1 MPRSTDSFLRLTANQ
16 RDQLKRHL
24 FPGDGKESVALAL
37 CGTHRGDR
45 GTVLCI
51 HRIVPVTDDSC
62 IKRDA
67 ATVVW
72 PIEPQIPLFAEA
84 ARKGMVVLK
93 IHSHPTGSPEFSRLD
108 EQSDRAL
115 LGSLAH
121 LAPNET
127 GHASAVMLPDGKIFA
142 RILRGNGRFAQVRRV
157 VIVGDNV
164 IDYEATEEATTMPT
178 TDEAFLRN
186 QQAFGAKTV
195 SMLSRLR
202 VGVVGCSGTGSW
214 VVEMLARLG
223 VGELVLVDPD
233 VIERK
238 NLNRIVNST
247 AADAAA
253 RRAKVKVFARAI
265 RRLGVGTK
273 VIPCHSDILQ
283 HKVVQALAGCDF
295 LFGCVDSADGRDAL
309 NRIAA
314 FYTIP
319 YIDVGVHLQAD
330 GHGGVQQVCAAVH
343 YLIPDGSSLLSRRV
357 ITVEQ
362 VRAESLHRRS
372 PEQYAALRKE
382 GYIQGVNVDSPAVIS
397 INGFAASHA
406 VNEMLAR
413 IHPFRRDANSEF
425 RLQTFALADGAW
437 LRIEDEEP
445 CPYLSR
451 RVGRGDCTPLLDN
464 AELS

>member
-1 MPRSTDSFLRLTANQ
+1 MSRSTDIILRLTASQ
-16 RDQLKRHL
+16 HEQLKRHL

-45 GTVLCI
+45 GTVLSLHRVSPVPDDTCI
-51 HRIVPVTDDSC
+51 ERSAISV
-62 IKRDA
+62 A
-67 ATVVW
+67 W
-72 PIEPQIPLFAEA
+72 PIEPHIPLFAEA

-93 IHSHPTGSPEFSRLD
+93 IHSHPTGHPEFSKLD
-108 EQSDRAL
+108 EISDRAL

-121 LAPNET
+121 LAPNAS
-127 GHASAVMLPDGKIFA
+127 GHASAVILPDGKIFA
-142 RILRGNGRFAQVRRV
+142 RVFGGNRQFTAVQRV
-157 VIVGDNV
+157 VVVGDAV
-164 IDYEATEEATTMPT
+164 TTYDAAGGVETAPIV
-178 TDEAFLRN
+178 DEAFLRT
-186 QQAFGAKTV
+186 QQAFGRGTV
-195 SMLSRLR
+195 ARLSRMR
-202 VGVVGCSGTGSW
+202 IGIVGCSGTGSW
-214 VVEMLARLG
+214 VVEMLSRLG

-247 AADAAA
+247 AADATAG
-253 RRAKVKVFARAI
+253 RAKVKVFARAI
-265 RRLGVGTK
+265 RRLGIGTR
-273 VIPCHSDILQ
+273 VIACHSDILQ
-283 HKVVQALAGCDF
+283 RKVVDALAECDF

-309 NRIAA
+309 NRVAA

-357 ITVEQ
+357 ITAEQ
-362 VRAESLHRRS
+362 VRAESLYRRA

-413 IHPFRRDANSEF
+413 VHPFRRDDNCEF
-425 RLQTFALADGAW
+425 RLQTFSLTDGAW
-437 LRIEDEEP
+437 LRIEDGAP
-445 CPYLSR
+445 CAYLSK

>member
-1 MPRSTDSFLRLTANQ
+1 M
-16 RDQLKRHL
+16 
-24 FPGDGKESVALAL
+24 AL
-37 CGTHRGDR
+37 CGTYRGDR

-51 HRIVPVTDDSC
+51 HRIVPVPDEGCT
-62 IKRDA
+62 KRDA

-84 ARKGMVVLK
+84 TRKGMVVLK
-93 IHSHPTGSPEFSRLD
+93 VHSHPSGFPEFSNLD

-115 LGSLAH
+115 LSSLTH

-142 RILRGNGRFAQVRRV
+142 RVLRGDGRFAQVQRV
-157 VIVGDNV
+157 VVVGDNV
-164 IDYEATEEATTMPT
+164 TDYEATAEAAPQPT
-178 TDEAFLRN
+178 ADEAFLRN

-195 SMLSRLR
+195 SMLSRMR

-253 RRAKVKVFARAI
+253 RRAKVQVFARAI

-273 VIPCHSDILQ
+273 VIACHSDILR
-283 HKVVQALAGCDF
+283 HKVVRALAGCDF

-330 GHGGVQQVCAAVH
+330 GHGGVQQVCAAVN

-357 ITVEQ
+357 ITTEQ
-362 VRAESLHRRS
+362 VRAESLRRRS

-397 INGFAASHA
+397 INGFAASHG

-413 IHPFRRDANSEF
+413 IHPFRRDANGEF
-425 RLQTFALADGAW
+425 RLQTFSLADGAW
-437 LRIEDEEP
+437 LRIEDEGP
-445 CPYLSR
+445 CPYLSK

>member
-1 MPRSTDSFLRLTANQ
+1 MPRSTDILLRLTATQ
-16 RDQLKRHL
+16 HGQLKRHL

-37 CGTHRGDR
+37 CGTHRGKR
-45 GTVLCI
+45 GAILCI
-51 HRIVPVTDDSC
+51 HRIVLVPDDTC
-62 IKRDA
+62 TKRDA
-67 ATVVW
+67 TTVVW
-72 PIEPQIPLFAEA
+72 PVEPQIPLFAEA

-93 IHSHPTGSPEFSRLD
+93 VHSHPSGYPEFSSLD
-108 EQSDRAL
+108 EKSDQAL

-121 LAPNET
+121 FAPNET

-142 RILRGNGRFAQVRRV
+142 RVLGANGRFARVQQVV
-157 VIVGDNV
+157 VVGDNV
-164 IDYEATEEATTMPT
+164 LTYEAVEEAATMPT

-186 QQAFGAKTV
+186 QQAFGARTV
-195 SMLSRLR
+195 SMLSRMR

-253 RRAKVKVFARAI
+253 GRSKVKIFARAI
-265 RRLGVGTK
+265 RRMGVGTK
-273 VIPCHSDILQ
+273 VIACHTDILQ
-283 HKVVQALAGCDF
+283 REVVGALADCDF
-295 LFGCVDSADGRDAL
+295 LFGCLDSADGRDAL

-330 GHGGVQQVCAAVH
+330 GHGGVQQVCAAIH

-357 ITVEQ
+357 ITAEQ

-397 INGFAASHA
+397 INGFAASHS

-425 RLQTFALADGAW
+425 RLQTFSLADGAW
-437 LRIEDEEP
+437 LRIEDEGP
-445 CPYLSR
+445 CPYLSKR
-451 RVGRGDCTPLLDN
+451 AGRGDCTPLLDN

>member
-1 MPRSTDSFLRLTANQ
+1 MPRSTDILLRLSASQ
-16 RDQLKRHL
+16 HDQLKRHL

-37 CGTHRGDR
+37 CGTHLGDR
-45 GTVLCI
+45 GTVLCV
-51 HRIVPVTDDSC
+51 HRIVVVPDDTC
-62 IKRDA
+62 TKRDA
-67 ATVVW
+67 DTVVW

-93 IHSHPTGSPEFSRLD
+93 VHSHPSGFPAFSSLD

-121 LAPNET
+121 LAPNEI

-142 RILRGNGRFAQVRRV
+142 RILRGNGRFAHVQRV

-164 IDYEATEEATTMPT
+164 IDYEGTEKDAMPIV
-178 TDEAFLRN
+178 DEAFLRN
-186 QQAFGAKTV
+186 QQAFGARTV
-195 SMLSRLR
+195 SMLSRMR
-202 VGVVGCSGTGSW
+202 IGVVGCSGTGSW

-247 AADAAA
+247 AADAATG
-253 RRAKVKVFARAI
+253 RAKVKVVARAI

-273 VIPCHSDILQ
+273 VITCHTDILQ
-283 HKVVQALAGCDF
+283 HKVVGALADCDF
-295 LFGCVDSADGRDAL
+295 LFGCLDSADGRDAL

-330 GHGGVQQVCAAVH
+330 GHGGVQQVCAAIH

-357 ITVEQ
+357 ITAEQ
-362 VRAESLHRRS
+362 VRADSLHRRL

-425 RLQTFALADGAW
+425 RLQTFSLADGAW
-437 LRIEDEEP
+437 LRIEDEGP
-445 CPYLSR
+445 CPYLSK